1 MMTENNSSLPSAQE
15 GGANPFPQTVGGSA
29 PAAPGVVHSAIK
41 TGARGVK
48 AGTNMLHFV
57 VTENPKALNIACMF
71 TGLALIAVS
80 ILSLLNFFAMATTP
94 IFYLIMASNCLAG
107 ALIFVI
113 ETPASWFNFFGLRKS
128 LFRNFGFLAGPIGRA
143 LFYIY
148 VSAYLFVL
156 MPDDSYWILYVV
168 MGGVL
173 IVSGFAQL
181 LCACCCKKKHQEL
194 SETESESGVSNT
206 QV

>member
-1 MMTENNSSLPSAQE
+1 MLSTNNSSQPSAPQS
-15 GGANPFPQTVGGSA
+15 GANPFPPPVGGGA
-29 PAAPGVVHSAIK
+29 PAVSGVVNSAVR

-94 IFYLIMASNCLAG
+94 IFYLITASNIAVG
-107 ALIFVI
+107 LIIFII

-148 VSAYLFVL
+148 VSAYMFVL
-156 MPDDSYWILYVV
+156 MPDDVYWILYVV
-168 MGGVL
+168 MGSVL

-181 LCACCCKKKHQEL
+181 ICACCCKQQHQEL
-194 SETESESGVSNT
+194 SETESESGVSSH